1 MVLTSLREKWQFSPL
16 LLFFLSL
23 CHRNIKETHI
33 LEYEFITS
41 TL

>member
-16 LLFFLSL
+16 LLFLSL
-23 CHRNIKETHI
+23 CHRHIKETHI